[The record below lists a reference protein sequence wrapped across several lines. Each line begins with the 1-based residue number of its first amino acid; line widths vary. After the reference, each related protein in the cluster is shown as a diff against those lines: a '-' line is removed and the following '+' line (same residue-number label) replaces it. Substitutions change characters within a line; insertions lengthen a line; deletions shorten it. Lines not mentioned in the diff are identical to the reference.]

1 MVVGR
6 GSLNVVLII
15 LQVVTNIYALRLL
28 SCRDYRS
35 RVFSKQSYD
44 DLPLGALLVQQQSY
58 RQVDQGAEGVALVV
72 KCLPILCGNLGLIAS
87 IAQAR
92 CGGAH
97 L

>member
-1 MVVGR
+1 MWFLSSYKWSPTSMPSGYYHAGIHIGR
-6 GSLNVVLII
+6 GYSP
-15 LQVVTNIYALRLL
+15 
-28 SCRDYRS
+28 S
-35 RVFSKQSYD
+35 RVTMIYPWEHYLFNSRVI
-44 DLPLGALLVQQQSY
+44 GI
-58 RQVDQGAEGVALVV
+58 DQGAEGVALVV